1 MRRTL
6 LAAAMSVVLCAAPIW
21 ANCTS
26 FAWENQDGS
35 LHFLGRTYDMF
46 GDLSGNRISVAGRG
60 YEMSLSLDGSRTEK
74 MDYGFVGIS
83 VIGLPSP
90 IIVDGINEK
99 GLMGALLNFPGYGH
113 FNTQKDAEHTD
124 IHPAFF
130 VGYLL
135 GTCSSVEEVA
145 EKVSTLNLTDELVYG
160 SLMSV
165 HYIFSDS
172 TGEAIIIEPDEDG
185 ITVHR
190 NTIGVMTNAPGYD
203 WQHTNLKNYVAVSNV
218 HTPPRELL
226 GESVSTFGNG
236 TGGSFGLPG
245 SYSSPDRFVRLAFA
259 KDFAP
264 LGKNEIDGI
273 TRMFDTFSVVYV
285 PDGMLKESADHDA
298 YERTLCTTAMCAES
312 KTYYF
317 SPAENRRIS
326 AYNLTNALAA
336 MGEGETIAYYPIPIE
351 EDISYVI

>member
-190 NTIGVMTNAPGYD
+190 NTIGVMANAPGYD
-203 WQHTNLKNYVAVSNV
+203 WQKTNLKNYVSISNIDP
-218 HTPPRELL
+218 PPRTIA
-226 GESVSTFGNG
+226 GEQFSAFGSG

-245 SYSSPDRFVRLAFA
+245 GYSSPARFVRMAFM
-259 KDFAP
+259 KEFAP
-264 LGKNEIDGI
+264 KGTDEMDSV
-273 TRMFDTFSVVYV
+273 TRMFNSFGVVYI
-285 PDGMLKESADHDA
+285 PDGILRKSADSTDC
-298 YERTLCTTAMCAES
+298 EQTLCTSVMCSES
-312 KTYYF
+312 LTYYF
-317 SPAENRRIS
+317 SPYTDRRVSAVSVPAAIDKAGDGNLMYIDIPAEQDVNRLI
-326 AYNLTNALAA
+326 
-336 MGEGETIAYYPIPIE
+336 
-351 EDISYVI
+351 

>member
-6 LAAAMSVVLCAAPIW
+6 LAAAMSVVLCASPVW

-60 YEMSLSLDGSRTEK
+60 YDMSLSLDGSRTEK

-83 VIGLPSP
+83 ILGFPSP

-113 FNTQKDAEHTD
+113 FNTQKDAGHTD

-135 GTCSSVEEVA
+135 GTCSSVDEVA
-145 EKVSTLNLTDELVYG
+145 EKVRTLNLTDELVYG

-172 TGEAIIIEPDEDG
+172 TGEAIIIEPDDDG

-190 NTIGVMTNAPGYD
+190 NTIGVMANAPGYD
-203 WQHTNLKNYVAVSNV
+203 WQKTNLKNYVSISNIDP
-218 HTPPRELL
+218 PPRTIA
-226 GESVSTFGNG
+226 GEQFSAFGSG

-245 SYSSPDRFVRLAFA
+245 GYSSPARFVRMAFM
-259 KDFAP
+259 KEFAP
-264 LGKNEIDGI
+264 KGIDEMDSV
-273 TRMFDTFSVVYV
+273 TRMFNSFSVVYI
-285 PDGMLKESADHDA
+285 PDGILQKSADSTDC
-298 YERTLCTTAMCAES
+298 EQTLCTSVMCSES
-312 KTYYF
+312 LTYYF
-317 SPAENRRIS
+317 SPYTDRRVSAVSVPAAIDKAGDGNLMYIDIPAELDVNRLI
-326 AYNLTNALAA
+326 
-336 MGEGETIAYYPIPIE
+336 
-351 EDISYVI
+351 

>member
-1 MRRTL
+1 MKKAITL
-6 LAAAMSVVLCAAPIW
+6 TAVALAAAAAFG
-21 ANCTS
+21 CS
-26 FAWENQDGS
+26 GFAWHTEDDCH
-35 LHFLGRTYDMF
+35 LLGRTYDMF
-46 GDLSGNRISVAGRG
+46 GDLSGNKITVIAPG
-60 YEMSLSLDGSRTEK
+60 YELHTSPSGNGGTVTMK
-74 MDYGFVGIS
+74 YGFIGNGIQGS
-83 VIGLPSP
+83 ASP
-90 IIVDGINEK
+90 IFTDGINEH
-99 GLMGALLNFPGYGH
+99 GLMGTLQNFPGYGH
-113 FNTQKDAEHTD
+113 YNTQESESNMDL
-124 IHPAFF
+124 HPAFF
-130 VGYLL
+130 VPYML
-135 GTCSSVEEVA
+135 GTCTSVEEVA
-145 EKVSTLNLTDELVYG
+145 EAVKHINLTDELIFG
-160 SLMSV
+160 ANMSV
-165 HYIFSDS
+165 HYIFSDT

-285 PDGMLKESADHDA
+285 PDGMLKENADHDA